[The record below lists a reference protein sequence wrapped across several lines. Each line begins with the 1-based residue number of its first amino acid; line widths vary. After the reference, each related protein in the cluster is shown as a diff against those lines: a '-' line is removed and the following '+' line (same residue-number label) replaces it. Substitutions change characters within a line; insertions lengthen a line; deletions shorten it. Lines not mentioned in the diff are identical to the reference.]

1 MTCLLP
7 PWDADKC
14 QNENCTPSKKKKK
27 TGALL
32 QLVLEMI
39 KI

>member
-1 MTCLLP
+1 MPCLLP

-14 QNENCTPSKKKKK
+14 QNENRTPSKKP
-27 TGALL
+27 GALL